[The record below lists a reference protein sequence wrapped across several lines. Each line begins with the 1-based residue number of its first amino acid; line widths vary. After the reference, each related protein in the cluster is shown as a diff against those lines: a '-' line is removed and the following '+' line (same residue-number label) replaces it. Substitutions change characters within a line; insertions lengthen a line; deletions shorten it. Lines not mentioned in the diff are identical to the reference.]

1 MGSVDNKARESR
13 REIKSRN
20 TAWARGLAKALAQ
33 SNVSPNQIS
42 LLSIVFAAVAL
53 VAFVLARDNRLYLLL
68 AIAGIQLRLICN
80 LMDGLVAVEFNKKS
94 KIGDLYN
101 EVPDRIAD
109 AAIII
114 GAGLYCQ
121 NHDFAMQIAW
131 ANVFL
136 ATMTAYVRVL
146 GASLDFGHKFL
157 GPMAKQHRMA
167 LLTIATAIEIFLQ
180 ADVIYIA
187 LLIMLV
193 GGVITVWRRLAGV
206 AKALEEKP

>member
-1 MGSVDNKARESR
+1 MGAIDNKSLESR

-20 TAWARGLAKALAQ
+20 TAWAHGLAKMLAQ
-33 SNVSPNQIS
+33 ANVSPNQIS
-42 LLSIVFAAVAL
+42 VLSIVFAAVAL

-80 LMDGLVAVEFNKKS
+80 LMDGLVAVEFSKKS
-94 KIGDLYN
+94 KVGDLYN

-109 AAIII
+109 AVIII

-146 GASLDFGHKFL
+146 GASLSFGHKFL

-167 LLTIATAIEIFLQ
+167 LLTIATAVEIFVQ

>member
-1 MGSVDNKARESR
+1 MGSVDNKSLESR

-33 SNVSPNQIS
+33 ANVSPNQIS
-42 LLSIVFAAVAL
+42 VLSVVFAAVAL
-53 VAFVLARDNRLYLLL
+53 LAFILARDNHWYLLL
-68 AIAGIQLRLICN
+68 AVAGIQLRLVCN

-109 AAIII
+109 AIIII

-146 GASLDFGHKFL
+146 GASLSLGHKFL

-167 LLTIATAIEIFLQ
+167 LITSAALIETFVQ

-193 GGVITVWRRLAGV
+193 GGVITVWRRLSGIATS
-206 AKALEEKP
+206 LEEKT